1 MTLFFRLGLLLLLV
15 ALSTLLRLWG
25 LAL

>member
-1 MTLFFRLGLLLLLV
+1 MTLFFRLGLLLLV
-15 ALSTLLRLWG
+15 VLSMLLRLWG